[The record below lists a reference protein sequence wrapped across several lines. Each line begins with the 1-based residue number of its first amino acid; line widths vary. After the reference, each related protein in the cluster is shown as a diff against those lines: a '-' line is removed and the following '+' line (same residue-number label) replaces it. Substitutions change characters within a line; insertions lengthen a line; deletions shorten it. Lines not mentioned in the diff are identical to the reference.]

1 MAIVA
6 LQAGVPGSG
15 QAAGQG
21 TQPSIPARHAV
32 KIDYPANG
40 STVLGPSVAL
50 KLSLIYEE
58 VPAPHSW
65 GGASGIGIGIGGG
78 GGGGGGGGSGADEAW
93 ADVRLCVAFER
104 TLLSSRPTNA
114 SNAITTTSSPLPLPL
129 PPPPSQQQQQQQQQ
143 RRLLDPADATCR
155 RVSELGAS
163 NSVLQLNNLV
173 PRSRPYAVSVLLY
186 DAALETLIAAPAES
200 LFYVQMDAATVTD
213 IEYWR
218 GELKAFQRRLLQEQD
233 GGNTQL
239 RGNGRGVVTLAGG
252 KEA

>member
-78 GGGGGGGGSGADEAW
+78 GGGGGGGSGSEHDHSSMGVWLRAVQSDESLTSKGRAELI
-93 ADVRLCVAFER
+93 VG
-104 TLLSSRPTNA
+104 LLFA
-114 SNAITTTSSPLPLPL
+114 AHK
-129 PPPPSQQQQQQQQQ
+129 
-143 RRLLDPADATCR
+143 
-155 RVSELGAS
+155 VSE
-163 NSVLQLNNLV
+163 SV
-173 PRSRPYAVSVLLY
+173 S
-186 DAALETLIAAPAES
+186 E
-200 LFYVQMDAATVTD
+200 
-213 IEYWR
+213 
-218 GELKAFQRRLLQEQD
+218 
-233 GGNTQL
+233 
-239 RGNGRGVVTLAGG
+239 
-252 KEA
+252 